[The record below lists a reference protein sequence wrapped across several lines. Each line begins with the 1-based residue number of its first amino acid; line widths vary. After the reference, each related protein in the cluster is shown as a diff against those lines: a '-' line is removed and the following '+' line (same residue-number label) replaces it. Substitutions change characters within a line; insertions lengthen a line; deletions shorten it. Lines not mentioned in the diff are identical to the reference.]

1 MKFNRNLAFFLNSFH
16 YNAIVCQYSLF
27 TVHNIC
33 LLQSEHK
40 WHKFW
45 KKKTASHIHNFLCRV
60 DRFHYASKILI
71 LAACA
76 YQSFFFQLYLFRLK
90 FQMCHIEHMWL
101 WRLQKYCEFSGVYF
115 VAIRDKCKTTNAISF
130 TFLLSLNFY
139 QCTITCFGNSDSS
152 ISCSV

>member
-1 MKFNRNLAFFLNSFH
+1 MDMKFNRNLAFFLNSFH

-33 LLQSEHK
+33 LLQSEHE

-76 YQSFFFQLYLFRLK
+76 YQSFFFQLY
-90 FQMCHIEHMWL
+90 I
-101 WRLQKYCEFSGVYF
+101 YF
-115 VAIRDKCKTTNAISF
+115 VLNSKCATLNTCDCDDCKSIVNFLVCILLPYAINARPRMQF
-130 TFLLSLNFY
+130 HLHFY
-139 QCTITCFGNSDSS
+139 CR
-152 ISCSV
+152 